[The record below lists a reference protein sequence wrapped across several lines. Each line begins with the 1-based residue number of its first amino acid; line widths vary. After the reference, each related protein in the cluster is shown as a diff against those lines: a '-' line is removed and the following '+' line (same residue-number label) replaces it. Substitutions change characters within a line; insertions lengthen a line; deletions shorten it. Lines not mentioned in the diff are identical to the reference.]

1 MTIDSRTI
9 KLFHITDISNLP
21 AILNADG
28 LLSDV
33 ALAKSARSV
42 IGYEH
47 IKQRRMTQYR
57 VPCCSNRF
65 VGEFV
70 PFYYCFRSPM
80 LYLINQGKTGKPLG
94 YQHNIVH
101 LQTSIGRVTKDCST
115 WAISDGNAGA
125 GYTSFYNEL
134 SALDQLDWGI
144 IHSNNWSGDRK
155 NMKQAEF
162 LAADF
167 LPWESIETVGCF
179 NSQAVSRVAESIS
192 NSTHKP
198 QLLSKPDWYY

>member
-1 MTIDSRTI
+1 MNLNSLTI
-9 KLFHITDISNLP
+9 KLFHITDVSNLP
-21 AILNADG
+21 AILSAGG

-33 ALAKSARSV
+33 ALAKCAHSV

-47 IKQRRMTQYR
+47 IKQRRMTQYK
-57 VPCCSNRF
+57 VPCCGSRF

-70 PFYYCFRSPM
+70 PFYYCPRSPM
-80 LYLINQGKTGKPLG
+80 LYLINQGKTGKPAG
-94 YQHNIVH
+94 YQNNIVH
-101 LQTSIGRVTKDCST
+101 LQTSIGRVVKDCST

-134 SALDQLDWGI
+134 GALDQLDWEI
-144 IHSNNWSGDRK
+144 IRSTNWGGDRR

-167 LPWESIETVGCF
+167 LPWEAIESVGCC
-179 NSQAVSRVAESIS
+179 NSQAVARVAESIA

-198 QLLSKPDWYY
+198 VLLSKPDWYY

>member
-1 MTIDSRTI
+1 MNLDSLTV
-9 KLFHITDISNLP
+9 KLFHITDISNLA
-21 AILNADG
+21 AILSAGG

-33 ALAKSARSV
+33 ALAKSAHSV

-57 VPCCSNRF
+57 VQCCSSRF

-70 PFYYCFRSPM
+70 PFYYCPRSPM

-94 YQHNIVH
+94 YQNNVVH
-101 LQTSIGRVTKDCST
+101 LQTSIGRVMNACSS

-134 SALDQLDWGI
+134 SALDQLDWEVI
-144 IHSNNWSGDRK
+144 SSNNWSGDRRNK
-155 NMKQAEF
+155 KQAEF

-167 LPWESIETVGCF
+167 LPWEAIESVGCF
-179 NSQAVSRVAESIS
+179 NSQAVSRVAKSIA
-192 NSTHKP
+192 NSAYKP